1 MTNSKNKLYKLRK
14 QVGADSVRKSKKTRG
29 QTETAQLVMDL
40 KEGDPAGGWG
50 VTQVKGR
57 LANQGI
63 LIPRCVLQ

>member
-14 QVGADSVRKSKKTRG
+14 QVGANSVRKSKTRG
-29 QTETAQLVMDL
+29 QTKTAQLVIDL

-57 LANQGI
+57 LANEGS
-63 LIPRCVLQ
+63 LIPRCVLR